1 MSNII
6 MTQYK
11 DDYLLIFGGG
21 KNVGTLDSGLKID
34 IYKIYQAQNQVING
48 PGLYPRDSVDIL
60 ELKEYEMDSV
70 TPGVCL
76 NWKKSDADRTEFLIF
91 SDFEDKLWTC
101 AVTMIS

>member
-1 MSNII
+1 

-21 KNVGTLDSGLKID
+21 KNVGTLYSGLKID

-70 TPGVCL
+70 TSGVCL